1 MNTSL
6 EEQLRSDL
14 QRVGA
19 QVGQP
24 IPDHLGFLAAELDR
38 RRRKTIR
45 TRIVGSVAAAGLALA
60 GSVFGGR
67 AVFSSKGDD
76 GQTVSVAADSA
87 TAALLPSGLGSFF
100 LPLTLP
106 NDLVIDRTI
115 TGVTIAGATADST
128 LAVGGEASIWNAA
141 VLSSDTA
148 HGWIASNDQRDPTSA
163 EAPTD
168 GTVES
173 VHVFGTTGTRQVN
186 GGEVRIRF
194 VRSGQRVEAAF
205 VGVSPADALRAVD
218 EMYQATE
225 DDWRRYDDSN
235 QQTDTDPAP
244 DQNIYIGPDPVRPP
258 LVPAWLPDGLE
269 FNQARDQ
276 FPPDIVFSMIV
287 QRVKAFG
294 TEAEW
299 VALIEGHSL
308 IGGFVP
314 GPFGE
319 DRALN
324 GGFARLS
331 ADGRAA
337 SWDRDRGHSSLLVL
351 SSKRRTEG
359 QLMNLLSKAQSDRTG
374 GNQPQSLGGMDQIF
388 DWYQHGP
395 TQSFELMANDRL
407 VPNNRGASCSTSMTK
422 LDPAPESLDPKNWL
436 GRIHDAFS
444 DSSATVT
451 GTGPNWV
458 EGVKTR
464 NVDGYRAAVWCQS
477 ARVASAASPDAVSSS
492 SMGSVAQRVLD
503 SLQPTTD
510 ASWEKVRAQIM
521 NRFPVASVPPTSP
534 VSSIGVPTIVPT
546 TVPATDAPAVTTTE
560 APTSRMP
567 RLTFGWLPADI
578 SQVTPRESRP
588 AINAQLQ
595 TAIFGDASDRVWIS
609 VNAPG
614 RDGDPSSSKVVSGV
628 SVIVDPGGHNL
639 QLGRVTVSSS
649 KLRTPEDM
657 LLVAQSVRIEDG
669 SSKFAVAPPFGL
681 TRRSYFSADET
692 KTGPGYQ
699 WYFKA
704 PSQTGRFVL
713 LTVDRVTP
721 VGRSMRESVAGPTAT
736 TGLSQTVSV
745 RGHMVSLDGNEV
757 TTSVVWEEPGDFEVT
772 VAMFGITPTEAK
784 RIVEGIVEATDAQW
798 VAGTP
803 K

>member
-1 MNTSL
+1 MNASL

-19 QVGQP
+19 QVGRP
-24 IPDHLGFLAAELDR
+24 TPDHLGLLTVQLDR
-38 RRRKTIR
+38 RRRQTIR
-45 TRIVGSVAAAGLALA
+45 TRIVASLAAAGLALA

-67 AVFSSKGDD
+67 AVLLSKGGD

-115 TGVTIAGATADST
+115 TGATIAGATADAT
-128 LAVGGEASIWNAA
+128 LTVGGDAPIWNAA

-173 VHVFGTTGTRQVN
+173 VDVFGTTGKRLVN
-186 GGEVRIRF
+186 GPEVRIRF

-205 VGVSPADALRAVD
+205 VGVSPIDALRAVN
-218 EMYQATE
+218 EIYQATE
-225 DDWRRYDDSN
+225 DDWRAYDDSN
-235 QQTDTDPAP
+235 QQTDTDPEP
-244 DQNIYIGPDPVRPP
+244 DQNIYIGPEPVRPP
-258 LVPAWLPDGLE
+258 LVPAWLPDGME

-276 FPPDIVFSMIV
+276 FSPDMFFSIMV

-299 VALIEGHSL
+299 VALIEGHSK
-308 IGGFVP
+308 GGFAP
-314 GPFGE
+314 SPFGE

-337 SWDRDRGHSSLLVL
+337 SWDRDRGRSSLLVL
-351 SSKRRTEG
+351 SFKRRTES
-359 QLMNLLSKAQSDRTG
+359 QLLNLLSKAQSDRTG
-374 GNQPQSLGGMDQIF
+374 GGQPQSLGGMDQIF
-388 DWYQHGP
+388 DWHDDRP
-395 TQSFELMANDRL
+395 TQSFELMAIDRL
-407 VPNNRGASCSTSMTK
+407 VPNNRGASCSASMTK
-422 LDPAPESLDPKNWL
+422 LDPAPDSLDPKNWL

-444 DSSATVT
+444 NSPANVP
-451 GTGPNWV
+451 GTGPNWA
-458 EGVKTR
+458 EGVKTT
-464 NVDGYRAAVWCQS
+464 NVNGYRATVWCQS
-477 ARVASAASPDAVSSS
+477 ARVASAESPDVVVSSP
-492 SMGSVAQRVLD
+492 MGSVAQRILD

-521 NRFPVASVPPTSP
+521 NRFPVVSVPPTSP
-534 VSSIGVPTIVPT
+534 VSSIGVSTAVPT
-546 TVPATDAPAVTTTE
+546 TVPATDGPAVTTTE
-560 APTSRMP
+560 VPASEMP
-567 RLTFGWLPADI
+567 QLTFGWLPDDI
-578 SQVTPRESRP
+578 SQVTSRQSRP
-588 AINAQLQ
+588 AITAQLQ

-614 RDGDPSSSKVVSGV
+614 RDGDPSSAKVVSGA

-639 QLGRVTVSSS
+639 QLGRVMVSSS

-669 SSKFAVAPPFGL
+669 SSKFTVAPPFGL

-704 PSQTGRFVL
+704 PSQPNRFVL
-713 LTVDRVTP
+713 LTVDRVTA

-736 TGLSQTVSV
+736 TRLSVKVSV
-745 RGHMVSLDGNEV
+745 RGRMVSLDGNEV

-784 RIVEGIVEATDAQW
+784 RIVEGIVQATDAQW
-798 VAGTP
+798 AAGTP